1 MSAPTNHWKLGLFV
15 VASGLI
21 GLGAVVFVGSLSMN
35 DESVTYTSYFDESVT
50 GLDLGSTVKFRG
62 VTVGTVSAIEVAPD
76 RRHVEVS
83 YELRVPVLDRLG
95 IASGKGL
102 DTKLRIPVDLRAQ
115 LGSSGLSG
123 LKYVLI
129 DYFDSKTHPAPQL
142 SFEVP
147 KNYIPGEASMMKNL
161 ESSVVRAVDQ
171 FPGLAEEMLR
181 VLNQVNAI
189 LADIQGQKVPER
201 AVATLGNIDDTLL
214 LLQTKLKGLDTAA
227 LSDDTRKLIATLDK
241 TALGAQ
247 AALVSMQRASDSVG
261 DVAGNAR
268 NVGPDLSHT
277 LRDISEAAVSLQQ
290 LLEALELDSD
300 MLVKGRSV
308 AQ

>member
-15 VASGLI
+15 VVGGLV
-21 GLGAVVFVGSLSMN
+21 GLGAVVFLGSLSMN
-35 DESVTYTSYFDESVT
+35 DENVTYTSYFDESVT

-83 YELRVPVLDRLG
+83 YELRVLVLERLG

-102 DTKLRIPVDLRAQ
+102 QTKLRIPVDLRAQ

-123 LKYVLI
+123 LKYILI
-129 DYFDSKTHPAPQL
+129 DYFDSRTHPVPEL
-142 SFEVP
+142 SFPVP
-147 KNYIPGEASMMKNL
+147 KNYIPGEPSTMKNL

-171 FPGLAEEMLR
+171 FPALAEEMLR
-181 VLNQVNAI
+181 ALNQVNAI

-201 AVATLGNIDDTLL
+201 AIATLANVDHTLL
-214 LLQTKLKGLDTAA
+214 LLQAKMKGVDTVA
-227 LSDDTRKLIATLDK
+227 LSADARKLIATLDK
-241 TALGAQ
+241 TAIQAQ

-308 AQ
+308 AP